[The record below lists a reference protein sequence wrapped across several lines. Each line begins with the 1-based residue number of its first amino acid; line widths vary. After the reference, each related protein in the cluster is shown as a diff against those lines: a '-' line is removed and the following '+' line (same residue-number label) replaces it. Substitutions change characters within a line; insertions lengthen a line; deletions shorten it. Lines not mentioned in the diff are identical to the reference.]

1 MRHTQQV
8 LLLGLHLPAL
18 LLAGPALAQTG
29 VDMSWSALDPG
40 DDWAA
45 TVVRSVFPV
54 GGSTGTVSTGN
65 AAIPRCFSPA
75 STAYPFIICP

>member
-1 MRHTQQV
+1 MRHPPPT
-8 LLLGLHLPAL
+8 LFLGLLLPAL

-54 GGSTGTVSTGN
+54 GGASGAVSTGN
-65 AAIPRCFSPA
+65 AATVVGTLVRYLTGFV
-75 STAYPFIICP
+75 